1 MLHLGLL
8 VKFILWNIITWH
20 IAMLLIMVII
30 ISIIMVIIIS
40 IIMVIIVIV
49 IFIVGTN
56 SSKYTK
62 LVLSPPFTNVIS
74 LGQIIITRC

>member
-30 ISIIMVIIIS
+30 ISIIMVII
-40 IIMVIIVIV
+40 VIV

-62 LVLSPPFTNVIS
+62 FVLSPPFTNVIS